1 MKTYTISGWTFAI
14 VCLLI
19 LSLPLSRKWRLII
32 RGEKAGGVVSE
43 YRPVVRK
50 HADDSKTLDY
60 ASEVLFRVGDST
72 YAARGPEGIRYERG
86 RRVTVMYDPE
96 DPGRNSIL
104 TFSALYLSDY
114 SALPLILLILWG
126 AFYLSFNNYSRFARG
141 RDPGAPSGSPR
152 LPAGRGTFLYRLWRR
167 LTRFR

>member
-1 MKTYTISGWTFAI
+1 MKTYSISGWTFAI
-14 VCLLI
+14 VSLLI
-19 LSLPLSRKWRLII
+19 LALPLSRKWRLII
-32 RGEKAGGVVSE
+32 RGEKANGVVSV
-43 YRPVVRK
+43 YKPVVRK
-50 HADDSKTLDY
+50 HSDDSKTLDY

-86 RRVTVMYDPE
+86 RRVTVLYDPE

-114 SALPLILLILWG
+114 SALPLVLLILWS

-152 LPAGRGTFLYRLWRR
+152 LPAGRGSSIRRLWRR
-167 LTRFR
+167 LLRFK